1 MSRPGA
7 ACPSTRWV
15 AARRGKTSRDRADV
29 ARVASCA
36 QRAGACSR
44 IAVSMAVLGI
54 EDISLEDISLEDI
67 SWDFVTKKG
76 GWDW

>member
-1 MSRPGA
+1 
-7 ACPSTRWV
+7 
-15 AARRGKTSRDRADV
+15 
-29 ARVASCA
+29 
-36 QRAGACSR
+36 
-44 IAVSMAVLGI
+44 MAVLGI